1 MLKLYL
7 NDDLVIDADSSKTL
21 LDTLNGNNLNLK
33 HSCLNGKCSLCKVK
47 VTKGEYEMNE
57 NQEGLNEFD
66 VSNGFCLTCVTKP
79 KTDLYLSE
87 VEFFKGKLP
96 EQKIIPAKIDE
107 IIFLAKDIC
116 RLILRIPPKMKL
128 EFNPGQYVN
137 ITRFN
142 IQRSYSI
149 ASFFENKLEF
159 LIKNYSNGQFSNYL
173 FKEAKINDLLKIE
186 GPKGTYFF
194 NYETYD
200 NVTFVSTGTGIAP
213 HISIITHLID
223 NLKMDPKKINVIHGQ
238 RYESEHVYDI
248 EKKFPDINIIKV
260 NSKERVSGYK
270 YGYVQDVL
278 TDQIFNTIGS
288 KYFICGNQEMTN
300 SVRELLLSHG
310 HAKLNINVD
319 TFIET
324 N

>member
-1 MLKLYL
+1 MLKLYIN
-7 NDDLVIDADSSKTL
+7 NDFVIDADSSETIL
-21 LDTLNGNNLNLK
+21 ATLNRNNLNLK

-47 VTKGEYEMNE
+47 VSKGEYQMND
-57 NQEGLNEFD
+57 NQEGLNDFD
-66 VSNGFCLTCVTKP
+66 VNNGYCLTCVTKP
-79 KTDLYLSE
+79 KTDLYLSD

-116 RLILRIPPKMKL
+116 RLIIRTPPNMKL

-137 ITRFN
+137 ISRSN

-159 LIKNYSNGQFSNYL
+159 LIKNYNNGQFSNYL
-173 FKEAKINDLLKIE
+173 FNESKINDLLKIE

-200 NVTFVSTGTGIAP
+200 NVIFVSTGTGIAP
-213 HISIITHLID
+213 HISIITNLID
-223 NLKMDPKKINVIHGQ
+223 NLKMDPKIYIIHGQ
-238 RYESEHVYDI
+238 RFESEHVYEI
-248 EKKFPDINIIKV
+248 EKKFPNSNIIKV
-260 NSKERVSGYK
+260 NSREKVSGYK

-278 TDQIFNTIGS
+278 TDQIINIIGS
-288 KYFICGNQEMTN
+288 KFFICGNQEMTN
-300 SVRELLLSHG
+300 SVRDLLLNHG
-310 HAKLNINVD
+310 HPRSNINVD

-324 N
+324 K